1 MNHPIGVV
9 SLCSHRL
16 WRNIYPTP
24 ASPPPGP
31 GCVQFPL
38 PSIWLAGSSLLIPS
52 PSILIP
58 RASKPRLERISQDP
72 NLAVSFRQHGLALC
86 LTVAVF
92 LFKGFSTVLLWVQAT
107 VLHTVRKESL
117 RHGPIRH
124 ESPSMQCLHFLGSR
138 APLSCVFLYSSVRA
152 YTHAAFPSSS

>member
-38 PSIWLAGSSLLIPS
+38 PSICLAGSSLLIPS
-52 PSILIP
+52 PSILIA
-58 RASKPRLERISQDP
+58 RASKPRLERMSQDP
-72 NLAVSFRQHGLALC
+72 NLAVPFRQHGLALC

-92 LFKGFSTVLLWVQAT
+92 STVLLWVQAT
-107 VLHTVRKESL
+107 PVLLTVRKESV
-117 RHGPIRH
+117 RHGSIRH
-124 ESPSMQCLHFLGSR
+124 GSPSMQTLHFLGSR
-138 APLSCVFLYSSVRA
+138 APLSCVFLYSSVGA